1 MRKIGLPGEVSLS
14 IGIAL
19 LSLAVSLLVHAN
31 FGIST
36 ISSVPYALSHTTDLS
51 FGAWNIIFQV
61 SLLFILLAITRK
73 FKTGY
78 LASFVIA
85 FVFGY
90 VADFFI
96 EILYVL
102 PTELAWRLLYFAAGY
117 ALLCLA
123 ISFMVESRVPMMIAD
138 AFINDLRRYYHVTF
152 RRMKTIFDVSCIL
165 IAAAISLAFA
175 GHLVGVGIGTVILA
189 VITGAGVHITN
200 ILLSKVF
207 HITPW
212 SKTLARMVE

>member
-1 MRKIGLPGEVSLS
+1 MRKISLPGEVSLS

-19 LSLAVSLLVHAN
+19 LSLAVSLMVHAN

-36 ISSVPYALSHTTDLS
+36 ISSVPYALSHVTDLS

-61 SLLFILLAITRK
+61 GLLLILLAITRK

-85 FVFGY
+85 FIFGY

-96 EILYVL
+96 EVLYIL
-102 PTELAWRLLYFAAGY
+102 PTDLAWRLLYFASGY
-117 ALLCLA
+117 ALLCVA

-138 AFINDLRRYYHVTF
+138 AFIIDLRRYFHITF

-165 IAAAISLAFA
+165 LASAVSLAFA
-175 GHLVGVGIGTVILA
+175 GHLVGVGAGTVLLA
-189 VITGAGVHITN
+189 IITGTGVHATN
-200 ILLSKVF
+200 IAITKVF

-212 SKTLARMVE
+212 SKALGRMVE